1 METSE
6 IWWDF
11 KGFGNAKALAME
23 IWCACGEGCSVGGGS
38 IGDLLGLW
46 GAFWSSEA
54 LQI

>member
-11 KGFGNAKALAME
+11 KGFGSAKALAME
-23 IWCACGEGCSVGGGS
+23 IRCACGGGCSVVGGS
-38 IGDLLGLW
+38 IGDLLGLR
-46 GAFWSSEA
+46 GAFWRSEA